1 MIRETLLVCALTTP
15 VFVTTAVAQQSSTG
29 GAIAISDDVVKIG
42 VLNDMSSLYSDGT
55 GKGSLTAA
63 QMAVADFGGSVK
75 GRPIEVTSADHL
87 NKPDVGSM
95 IARTWY
101 DTNKVDAIVDVP
113 TSSVALAVQQITR
126 EKNRV
131 FLISGAG
138 ASDLTGPACSPNGIH
153 WTYDTYAL
161 SNVAGRAM
169 VARGEDKWFFIT
181 ADYAFGLSLERD

>member
-1 MIRETLLVCALTTP
+1 
-15 VFVTTAVAQQSSTG
+15 
-29 GAIAISDDVVKIG
+29 
-42 VLNDMSSLYSDGT
+42 
-55 GKGSLTAA
+55 
-63 QMAVADFGGSVK
+63 MAVADFGGSVK

-153 WTYDTYAL
+153 WTYDTFAL
-161 SNVAGRAM
+161 SNVAGKAM
-169 VARGEDKWFFIT
+169 VARGEDTW
-181 ADYAFGLSLERD
+181 